1 MNDNKEMPPLVW
13 GEDND
18 YGTLE
23 IVLKAFPDYHVRVA
37 IDNDEPYFV
46 KYHGDG
52 EHDGQ
57 YVWWLS
63 FKYEDGIDPDGIET
77 DKQPIDPDQITRV
90 VIY

>member
-23 IVLKAFPDYHVRVA
+23 IVLKAFPDYHLRVA
-37 IDNDEPYFV
+37 IDNGEALPV

-52 EHDGQ
+52 AFEDV

-63 FKYEDGIDPDGIET
+63 FDGK
-77 DKQPIDPDQITRV
+77 DKATSVMPIDPDRITQ
-90 VIY
+90 VIVY